1 MNPYMLIHLHYD
13 LNEAHKLLVRLT
25 ELGVGDEDRFGI
37 VNGMWNKTSDGFTW
51 NELFTATKDFGLINS
66 CGGLAIAKEKAD
78 RALKEGFNSI
88 NIPCEKG
95 FAEVSTSTVV
105 AALGRINDALKGKE
119 SVKLDAIQFIKN
131 NGIEKARKELT
142 KLLNP
147 NVTHMTDDA
156 RMFIDENNPLLDRF
170 HRSQIKDL
178 ICIDD
183 LKRVVESSDLVE
195 ACGGLTEIKRHLR
208 DGCYVG
214 NEKVIVRKAIADYE
228 AIYSI
233 KLEVSFGVPLMPPE
247 NLAFL
252 GVDLGD

>member
-13 LNEAHKLLVRLT
+13 LNEAHRLLIRLA

-95 FAEVSTSTVV
+95 FADVSTSTVV

-119 SVKLDAIQFIKN
+119 SVKLDAIQFIKDQ
-131 NGIEKARKELT
+131 GIETAKLT
-142 KLLNP
+142 LEVVPVQEIEIPDNKSGA
-147 NVTHMTDDA
+147 TYSFSRD
-156 RMFIDENNPLLDRF
+156 
-170 HRSQIKDL
+170 S
-178 ICIDD
+178 
-183 LKRVVESSDLVE
+183 LKRLVESVDYIL
-195 ACGGLTEIKRHLR
+195 KRKVYGYHL
-208 DGCYVG
+208 
-214 NEKVIVRKAIADYE
+214 
-228 AIYSI
+228 
-233 KLEVSFGVPLMPPE
+233 LW
-247 NLAFL
+247 
-252 GVDLGD
+252 